1 VSTYDLREQQLAA
14 WTERR
19 DGETRSMLATAG
31 TAPTPEGRYT
41 SEDGKCL
48 RCRGMLYVL
57 DRQHHLSRDWCAC
70 AFCGSTMPAMIG
82 VAGEPMRHV

>member
-1 VSTYDLREQQLAA
+1 
-14 WTERR
+14 
-19 DGETRSMLATAG
+19 
-31 TAPTPEGRYT
+31 
-41 SEDGKCL
+41 
-48 RCRGMLYVL
+48 MLYVL